1 MPAKSEKQRRFMGA
15 ELARTRAG
23 KKTKTSMSEEKLS
36 EFASKSI
43 DVYLRKH
50 DRVTFPCGHEEGSEI
65 GKACTPNMCGAM
77 GSSSTVGRSGTV
89 YTAQPSMGSAPG
101 GGSMGIHATSQP
113 GSGGGSSSSGGAT
126 GSGTMTASSPPEG
139 GFRRSVDPIE
149 LIDAYLNKQSRHK
162 CGHKKDDPNH
172 LEAA

>member
-1 MPAKSEKQRRFMGA
+1 MGA
-15 ELARTRAG
+15 ELGRARAG
-23 KKTKTSMSEEKLS
+23 KKTKTGMSEDKLS
-36 EFASKSI
+36 DFASKSMMASLMKKAI
-43 DVYLRKH
+43 DGYVEKH
-50 DRVTFPCGHEEGSEI
+50 ERTVLPCGHTEGSEL
-65 GKACTPNMCGAM
+65 GKACTQNMCGA
-77 GSSSTVGRSGTV
+77 VGASGTIGASGTV
-89 YTAQPSMGSAPG
+89 YTPQPSMGSAPG

-139 GFRRSVDPIE
+139 GFRRSADPIE

-162 CGHKKDDPNH
+162 CGHKKGDPNH